1 MHKTDGTAYF
11 TMPVI
16 YRSKI
21 FMKLTKV
28 SATLQ
33 ELYLQSGTILIRFTM
48 SNFTSCYNKLECFA
62 VAINLAETA
71 KFSIKT
77 LRIMMLSITIKNVTL
92 TINEVQHKNTQYQV
106 TLY

>member
-1 MHKTDGTAYF
+1 MLVSYIRK
-11 TMPVI
+11 M
-16 YRSKI
+16 

-33 ELYLQSGTILIRFTM
+33 ELHIQSGTNLITLSM
-48 SNFTSCYNKLECFA
+48 SNFTPCYNKLECFA
-62 VAINLAETA
+62 VATILTEAT

-77 LRIMMLSITIKNVTL
+77 LGIMMLSIKVKKLTL